1 MLKRMFSMFSLSS
14 SERDEIRSE
23 INLFKAIE
31 AHSAWK
37 KRLHD
42 YIAGSSGEDL
52 QPLQVGVDNLCEL
65 GKWIYGAGREHFE
78 GEPLF
83 KQLEEEHAQFHLQAA
98 RVVEAYQAGKS
109 ALAEKLLAED
119 FTEQSRKTV
128 NCLVKINVMVEGK
141 KAAE

>member
-1 MLKRMFSMFSLSS
+1 MLKRIYSMFSLTS
-14 SERDEIRSE
+14 SERDEIRHE

-65 GKWIYGAGREHFE
+65 GKWIYGPGREHFE
-78 GEPLF
+78 VEPLF
-83 KQLEEEHAQFHLQAA
+83 RQLEEEHAQFHVQAA
-98 RVVEAYQAGKS
+98 RVVEAYQAGKG

-119 FTEQSRKTV
+119 FTAQSRKTV
-128 NCLVKINVMVEGK
+128 NCLVKINVMVEGQR
-141 KAAE
+141 AEE